1 MSQQLVLVAETGRA
15 VGTRESRRLRREGK
29 VPATVYG
36 LGRDPQTVAVD
47 WRELRRVLTTD
58 MGVNA
63 FIDLQIGGKQ
73 QPSLVKEIQRHPT
86 RREVIH
92 IDFLRVDPNVVVE
105 VEVSIE
111 LVGDADQ
118 VTMRGGIVEQLLHSI
133 VISAKPGDI
142 PASIELDVSG
152 LTFERSLKVSDLQL
166 PAGLTTNVEADDV
179 VVQGA
184 LTAAGEAAAAAPAA
198 D

>member
-29 VPATVYG
+29 VPGTVYG
-36 LGRDPQTVAVD
+36 LGRDPQTVAVE
-47 WRELRRVLTTD
+47 WKALRQVLTTD

-63 FIDLQIGGKQ
+63 FIDLQIGGKN

-86 RREVIH
+86 RRDVIH

-105 VEVSIE
+105 VEVDIE

-133 VISAKPGDI
+133 VVSAKPGDI
-142 PASIELDVSG
+142 PASVELDISG
-152 LTFERSLKVSDLQL
+152 LTLDGELKVRDLKL
-166 PAGLTTNVEADDV
+166 PKGITTDVDADDV
-179 VVQGA
+179 IVQGA
-184 LTAAGEAAAAAPAA
+184 MTAAGEAAAAAPAA

>member
-1 MSQQLVLVAETGRA
+1 MSQQLVLVAEAGRA

-47 WRELRRVLTTD
+47 WRELRQALTTD

-63 FIDLQIGGKQ
+63 FIDLQIGGKN

-86 RREVIH
+86 RRDVIH
-92 IDFLRVDPNVVVE
+92 VDFLRVDPNVVVE
-105 VEVSIE
+105 VEVDIE

-142 PASIELDVSG
+142 PASIALDISG
-152 LTFERSLKVSDLQL
+152 LTLQGELKVRDLTL
-166 PAGLTTNVEADDV
+166 PKGTTTEVDPDDV
-179 VVQGA
+179 IVQGA
-184 LTAAGEAAAAAPAA
+184 MTAAGEAAAAPAA